1 MNEYVIFFAGVL
13 VGIILFSFALSVIS
27 FIGGKK

>member
-1 MNEYVIFFAGVL
+1 MNGYVIFFAGVF
-13 VGIILFSFALSVIS
+13 VGIMLLSFTLSVIS